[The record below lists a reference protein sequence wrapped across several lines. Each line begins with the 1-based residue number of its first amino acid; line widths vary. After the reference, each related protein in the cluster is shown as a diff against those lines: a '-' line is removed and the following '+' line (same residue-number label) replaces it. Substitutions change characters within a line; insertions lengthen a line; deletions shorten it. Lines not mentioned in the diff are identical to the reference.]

1 MAIDT
6 ATKRASALTYAMAP
20 VLLPIPN
27 STITQDD
34 RQTLLGFYGGILA
47 TAAVAIIDGIVQAIV
62 QKIVQPIVNQVTTG
76 C

>member
-20 VLLPIPN
+20 ILLPIPN

-34 RQTLLGFYGGILA
+34 RQTLLGIYGGILA
-47 TAAVAIIDGIVQAIV
+47 AAAAVLERLHDRISISLEHIGF
-62 QKIVQPIVNQVTTG
+62 
-76 C
+76 